1 VADAAGNPATGNSTT
16 SANYSVNTVA
26 PQLLSIVLDDS
37 ALKIGET
44 ATVTVSFSEAV
55 SGLTAAHLTTPHG
68 TLGALTRSA
77 DGLSWTGT
85 LTPAENTTAASNA
98 ISVGNLDGVKNSVD
112 SAAVGSQVI
121 SSNYSVDTVAPQL
134 SHITLD
140 SDALKIGA
148 TATLT
153 VTFSEVVA

>member
-1 VADAAGNPATGNSTT
+1 
-16 SANYSVNTVA
+16 
-26 PQLLSIVLDDS
+26 
-37 ALKIGET
+37 
-44 ATVTVSFSEAV
+44 
-55 SGLTAAHLTTPHG
+55 
-68 TLGALTRSA
+68 